1 MRRACCL
8 FNMTLQVEETRRNEL
23 GLLAL
28 IKISVRDFRGLA
40 TEQIDHV
47 PGGGTVVSS
56 TAF

>member
-1 MRRACCL
+1 
-8 FNMTLQVEETRRNEL
+8 MTLQVEETRRNEL

-28 IKISVRDFRGLA
+28 IKISVREFRGLA